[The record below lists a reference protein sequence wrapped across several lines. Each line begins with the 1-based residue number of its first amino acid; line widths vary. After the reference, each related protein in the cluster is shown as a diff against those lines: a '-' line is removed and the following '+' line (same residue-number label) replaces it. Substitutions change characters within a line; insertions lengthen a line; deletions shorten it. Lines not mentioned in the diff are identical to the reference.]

1 MLTAHRSHRMDS
13 GRFESFNKVRRLI
26 SVRSLSVPTH
36 RHLQPYVFH
45 QVMESLF
52 TPLRLDTDSRRLKFE
67 TYLDRSIDE
76 VRTLLVG
83 TVDLGLPLDRRQVAG
98 RAFMAA
104 MEQDENEILENFI
117 DYGGVVVGDEN
128 RLKQIITNLAGYI
141 HRLSSQHSV

>member
-1 MLTAHRSHRMDS
+1 
-13 GRFESFNKVRRLI
+13 
-26 SVRSLSVPTH
+26 
-36 RHLQPYVFH
+36 
-45 QVMESLF
+45 MESLF

-83 TVDLGLPLDRRQVAG
+83 TVDLGLPLNRRQVAG